1 MDYDKFGNKKGK
13 DLSIK
18 EKMNVVLLAPEI
30 PHNTGNVIRL
40 CANVGANLHLIE
52 PLGFQLDHPR
62 LRRASLDY
70 SDLVDLKVHQSIDDF
85 FKSTCADRVFVST
98 PSSGIV
104 YTEPNYQQGDTV
116 IFGSEGR
123 GLPDRVV
130 NRFDLD
136 KRITIPMVPANRS
149 INLSNAAAIVVFE
162 MWRQVRFSG
171 ASISLNETQS
181 TFS

>member
-1 MDYDKFGNKKGK
+1 MYTGG
-13 DLSIK
+13 
-18 EKMNVVLLAPEI
+18 KMNVVLLAPEI
-30 PHNTGNVIRL
+30 PQNTGNVIRL
-40 CANVGANLHLIE
+40 CANVGAKLHLIE

-70 SDLVDLKVHQSIDDF
+70 RDLVDLRVYQSIDDF
-85 FKSTCADRVFVST
+85 LELTDATRVFIAT
-98 PSSGIV
+98 PDSGIV
-104 YTEPNYQQGDTV
+104 YTEPKYQHGDTV
-116 IFGSEGR
+116 IFGSEGS

-130 NRFDLD
+130 NKFSFE

-171 ASISLNETQS
+171 ASISLSETQS